1 MRLAS
6 IFTTG
11 SRSPEMLT
19 FVNSLFLLGLAGLAV
34 PIILHLINR
43 ELAVNLKF
51 PSVRFI
57 DRSQLPRR
65 EKRKLRDLLLLALRL
80 LLFAAVVL
88 AFAKPVWVTPVATIS
103 EGTTLKQTVYLLDA
117 SSSMARG
124 NNWQASKRALL
135 DDLSD
140 TSASEVGLVVYSDRV
155 LTQIPPSADR
165 DALENYLQDLEP
177 SFAAGNPGSAI
188 NTAVRLFD
196 PEGESRLVVVSDFQ
210 ETDWQRDLPGVT
222 ESMDLVFLRA
232 GPSEAINIG
241 IVNVNTVP
249 VGKNQARVL
258 VTIRNNGNEGKSVPV
273 TLDSETGSEEKL
285 VNVAA
290 GQLANITF
298 TLEVDEPR
306 PMTANLPADVNNR
319 DNTWHFWIA
328 PPPVV
333 RVYAFLP
340 NLDEPQAANAFY
352 FFQTALEVESEAD
365 WVRFEVTAL
374 DRGFFEATLL
384 EEADV
389 VVIPAAGAYLR
400 EEQWD
405 DLRGYLEQGRTAIM
419 LPGES
424 FPSQFR
430 SLEKSGMMQSRFLGL
445 AGNTNE
451 RQTPYHLGSIN
462 PSSRLS
468 QTFADAA
475 SKDLMLVNVYRY
487 VRLQASDQDT
497 TLISFENGEP
507 ALLALAVGQG
517 TLYASTFAF
526 EPSWTDLPL
535 RNSFLPLVRE
545 LVQEGFNTDRLRRQF
560 FVEETLSL
568 PEPVSEPSTFERDG
582 QFWEVN
588 VNPSESVTGTVDTD
602 EWLPA
607 LLSQKPLYANSV
619 DGAGT
624 LPDDMGTKTDLWPW
638 LLVVALICIFLE
650 SLLTGIK
657 DTAQP
662 SPIGKPDP
670 V

>member
-1 MRLAS
+1 
-6 IFTTG
+6 
-11 SRSPEMLT
+11 MLT
-19 FVNSLFLLGLAGLAV
+19 FGNSLFLLGLAGLAV

-51 PSVRFI
+51 PSIRFI

-80 LLFAAVVL
+80 LLFAAIVL
-88 AFAKPVWVTPVATIS
+88 AFAKPVWVTPAATVAA
-103 EGTTLKQTVYLLDA
+103 GTTLNQTIYVLDA

-124 NNWQASKRALL
+124 SNWLASQGALL
-135 DDLSD
+135 DDLSSSD
-140 TSASEVGLVVYSDRV
+140 ADETGLVVYADRV

-165 DALENYLQDLEP
+165 DAVENYLQELVP
-177 SFAAGNPGSAI
+177 SFSAGNPGPAI
-188 NTAVRLFD
+188 DTAVRLFS
-196 PEGESRLVVVSDFQ
+196 PEGESRLVFVSDFQ
-210 ETDWQRDLPGVT
+210 ETDWQRDLPGVP
-222 ESMDLVFLRA
+222 EMMELVFLR
-232 GPSEAINIG
+232 PKVSDSINIG

-258 VTIRNNGNEGKSVPV
+258 VTLRNNGAEGQSVPV
-273 TLDSETGSEEKL
+273 SLNGEMGSEEKL
-285 VNVAA
+285 VNVGA
-290 GQLANITF
+290 GQLANVTF

-306 PMTANLPADVNNR
+306 PMTANLPADSYNR

-374 DRGFFEATLL
+374 DRGFFESSLL

-389 VVIPAAGAYLR
+389 VVVPAAGAYLR

-405 DLRGYLEQGRTAIM
+405 DLRAYLEMGRTAIM

-451 RQTPYHLGSIN
+451 RQTPYHLGALN

-475 SKDLMLVNVYRY
+475 SKDLFLVNVYRY

-526 EPSWTDLPL
+526 DPSWTDLPL

-560 FVEETLSL
+560 FVEETHSFA
-568 PEPVSEPSTFERDG
+568 EPVNEPSAFEQDG
-582 QFWEVN
+582 HYWEVN
-588 VNPSESVTGTVDTD
+588 VNPSESVSGTVDT
-602 EWLPA
+602 EQWLPA
-607 LLSQKPLYANSV
+607 LLSQKPLYSNAV
-619 DGAGT
+619 AGAGT
-624 LPDDMGTKTDLWPW
+624 LPGESGTRTDIWPW
-638 LLVVALICIFLE
+638 LLMIALICIFLE

-662 SPIGKPDP
+662 SPLRKPEP